1 MPDDKTP
8 VLRLEPEKR
17 LCPEYDPATIK
28 RCRVADPGET
38 GFRVLDNFC
47 EDAALFALK
56 ISPKKRASGL
66 DIFFF
71 VV

>member
-1 MPDDKTP
+1 MIPPRRRRLCAGVIALPDDKTP

-28 RCRVADPGET
+28 RYRVAEPGET

-47 EDAALFALK
+47 EEH
-56 ISPKKRASGL
+56 IQ
-66 DIFFF
+66 
-71 VV
+71 